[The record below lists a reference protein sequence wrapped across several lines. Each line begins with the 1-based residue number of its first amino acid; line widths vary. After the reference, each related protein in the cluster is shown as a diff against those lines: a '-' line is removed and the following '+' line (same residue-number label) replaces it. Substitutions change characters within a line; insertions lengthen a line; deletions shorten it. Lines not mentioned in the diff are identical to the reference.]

1 LKIENAYPGSTILI
15 LPSDHLIKGEK
26 NFTDLLLK
34 AGEVAE
40 KKSAVLTIGIEPTYP
55 ETGYG
60 YIHVSSKQTLFDD
73 QEYYQVE
80 NFEEKPD
87 LKTAEKYLTLGS
99 YYWNSG
105 IYITPAKILL
115 EEIENNLNQLYN
127 KCKKIMEISEYQN
140 LSQIGQKTKIEK
152 IKELYEKLENI
163 SIEYGVIEKLEN
175 LYLLKADFIW
185 DDLGSWTSL
194 ERVNKKNSDNNIVV
208 GKHLGIDT
216 NDSIIYS
223 CNRIV
228 TTIGIKNL
236 IIVNTGD
243 AVLICDKNKA
253 QDIKELRNLIEKEN
267 LDEYL

>member
-1 LKIENAYPGSTILI
+1 
-15 LPSDHLIKGEK
+15 
-26 NFTDLLLK
+26 
-34 AGEVAE
+34 
-40 KKSAVLTIGIEPTYP
+40 
-55 ETGYG
+55 
-60 YIHVSSKQTLFDD
+60 
-73 QEYYQVE
+73 
-80 NFEEKPD
+80 
-87 LKTAEKYLTLGS
+87 
-99 YYWNSG
+99 
-105 IYITPAKILL
+105 
-115 EEIENNLNQLYN
+115 
-127 KCKKIMEISEYQN
+127 MEISEYQN